1 VKNMRPPP
9 PPSDERPLV
18 LLAQPLFPD
27 FAAALASRFRF
38 ALAADA
44 DAADAAEGRV
54 LLVGLKPVTDEH
66 LAGLPA
72 LELVAGISVGVDHV
86 DLAACR
92 RRGLS
97 VTNAGAAFAVDS
109 ADYAVG
115 LLIAVLRQVAAA
127 DAYVRGRRWA
137 SDGDYPLTTKV
148 SSSTYQHTELLG
160 LW

>member
-1 VKNMRPPP
+1 MRPPP
-9 PPSDERPLV
+9 PPSDQRPLV

-27 FAAALASRFRF
+27 FAAALAGRFRF

-66 LAGLPA
+66 LAGFPA
-72 LELVAGISVGVDHV
+72 LELVVGISVGVDHV

-97 VTNAGAAFAVDS
+97 VTNAGAAFAV
-109 ADYAVG
+109 G
-115 LLIAVLRQVAAA
+115 LVVTVFRRVAAA
-127 DAYVRGRRWA
+127 WDQATRRP
-137 SDGDYPLTTKV
+137 GKINI
-148 SSSTYQHTELLG
+148 H
-160 LW
+160 

>member
-1 VKNMRPPP
+1 MENMTPPP
-9 PPSDERPLV
+9 PFSDERPLV
-18 LLAQPLFPD
+18 LLAQPLFPE
-27 FAAALASRFRF
+27 FAAALAGRFRF

-44 DAADAAEGRV
+44 DADAADTAEGRV

-66 LAGLPA
+66 LAGFPA

-97 VTNAGAAFAVDS
+97 VTNAGTAFAVDS

-115 LLIAVLRQVAAA
+115 LVVTVFRRVAAA
-127 DAYVRGRRWA
+127 EAYVRGRLPSRYK
-137 SDGDYPLTTKV
+137 G
-148 SSSTYQHTELLG
+148 
-160 LW
+160 